1 MTNTFDT
8 IVVGAGMAGGWAAKE
23 FTEQGFKTLLLE
35 RGPNVKHLED
45 YPTANMLPWEFK
57 HRGQLTTKEISLIK
71 LVKAE
76 EFLEDLYG
84 STIYPQTNDMFPPK
98 DSYNKIKGLLKEL
111 RKLNK

>member
-1 MTNTFDT
+1 MDTTIKPLSDKVSMFATN
-8 IVVGAGMAGGWAAKE
+8 E
-23 FTEQGFKTLLLE
+23 ELY
-35 RGPNVKHLED
+35 N
-45 YPTANMLPWEFK
+45 
-57 HRGQLTTKEISLIK
+57 QLTPKEISLIK

-84 STIYPQTNDMFPPK
+84 SIIYPQTQDMFPPK